1 MIPQRKEIGPYKS
14 SNQMHKIGVSAIKLH
29 KFSNHGQALV
39 DDLLVVEEPLEIR
52 IRYGTSNE
60 RKELS
65 LAITM
70 RTPDNDFELAKG
82 FLMTEGIVSSNEDII
97 SIQYCVNPKSKE
109 EVENIVKIELATNVI
124 INPAHFQRNFYISSS
139 CGICGKSSIEAA
151 MIHCKPIELNS
162 SKIESKLLKL
172 LPEQLRNLQI
182 HFKHTGGLHACAFFD
197 TNGQIELIREDVGR
211 HNALDKLIGAHYSIN
226 KHAPFG
232 LLLSGRISFELVQKA
247 SMAGVSLITAIGA
260 PSSLA
265 IEMAQNNN
273 ICLVGF
279 LKAEQFNCYTFPERI
294 A

>member
-1 MIPQRKEIGPYKS
+1 
-14 SNQMHKIGVSAIKLH
+14 MHKIGIKAVKLH
-29 KFSNHGQALV
+29 KFRDKEQELV

-60 RKELS
+60 RKELN

-70 RTPDNDFELAKG
+70 RTPGNDFELAKG
-82 FLMTEGIVSSNEDII
+82 FLMTEGIVSSNEEIV
-97 SIQYCVNPKSKE
+97 SVQYCVNPKSNE
-109 EVENIVKIELATNVI
+109 EVENIVKIELAPHVI
-124 INPAHFQRNFYISSS
+124 INPSHFQRNFYISSS
-139 CGICGKSSIEAA
+139 CGVCGKSSIEAA
-151 MIHCKPIELNS
+151 MIHCKPIEPNS

-197 TNGQIELIREDVGR
+197 TMGQIELIREDVGR
-211 HNALDKLIGAHYSIN
+211 HNALDKLIGAHYSI
-226 KHAPFG
+226 KKQAPFG

-247 SMAGVSLITAIGA
+247 SMAGVSLIAAIGA

-265 IEMAQNNN
+265 VEMAQNNQ
-273 ICLVGF
+273 ITLVGF